1 MIVDLMLSVFI
12 IVILEHLLIAEISV
26 CMENFILIIGDE

>member
-12 IVILEHLLIAEISV
+12 IVILEHLLTAEISV
-26 CMENFILIIGDE
+26 CTENFILILDDE